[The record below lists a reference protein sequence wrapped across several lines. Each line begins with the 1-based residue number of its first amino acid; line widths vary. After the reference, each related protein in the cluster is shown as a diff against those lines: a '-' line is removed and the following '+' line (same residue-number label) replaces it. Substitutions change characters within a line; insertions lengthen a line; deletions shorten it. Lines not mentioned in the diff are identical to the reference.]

1 MWENS
6 GTLGALGRR
15 GSDTAP
21 RPSEPVGL
29 RRDVDAAMV
38 ETSRTLRR
46 FLSQRRAQSLLV
58 APACAVLWEAVA
70 DQVGGKL
77 VRPRLTVAS
86 YLGAPAAT
94 GKSVLSD
101 LRTGKRT
108 ELLRLTYLLTDDD
121 GAEEVRRVMLRC
133 GARDHL
139 STFVDEL
146 GERNH

>member
-1 MWENS
+1 
-6 GTLGALGRR
+6 
-15 GSDTAP
+15 
-21 RPSEPVGL
+21 
-29 RRDVDAAMV
+29 MV

-46 FLSQRRAQSLLV
+46 FLSQRRAQALLV

-101 LRTGKRT
+101 LRAGKRT

-121 GAEEVRRVMLRC
+121 GRAVLARHVGNPDLDDDGAEAVRRVMLRC